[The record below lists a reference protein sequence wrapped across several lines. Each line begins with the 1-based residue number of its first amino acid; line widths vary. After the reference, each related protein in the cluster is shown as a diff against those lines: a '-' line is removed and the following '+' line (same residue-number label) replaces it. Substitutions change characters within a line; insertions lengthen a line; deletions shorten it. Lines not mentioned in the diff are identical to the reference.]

1 MSTQNRKHSGPPE
14 TGRVREESTSCQAHL
29 SLPGHKGPVVA
40 AGEHAKDEHVLLSVT
55 NPLVIISGWLFRLVK
70 WCRCLDVPVVPN
82 VKTRINWRKTVLQV
96 TRTTK
101 TVRPLALSRGGD
113 TLPRKLLRMG
123 VGVTVVTPG

>member
-82 VKTRINWRKTVLQV
+82 VKTR
-96 TRTTK
+96 TK
-101 TVRPLALSRGGD
+101 LEENSAAGD
-113 TLPRKLLRMG
+113 QDNKDCASAGSFQRR
-123 VGVTVVTPG
+123 